1 MVPSSLTL
9 QRLYSNAFSAA
20 PFSGANELPFLLFTY
35 LNCPILCK
43 QVLRKH
49 GGLFSPQTLSVIF
62 KGVLFPMIDSAK
74 TDATSQVGAMCRALC
89 IVTC

>member
-1 MVPSSLTL
+1 
-9 QRLYSNAFSAA
+9 
-20 PFSGANELPFLLFTY
+20 
-35 LNCPILCK
+35 
-43 QVLRKH
+43 VLRKH